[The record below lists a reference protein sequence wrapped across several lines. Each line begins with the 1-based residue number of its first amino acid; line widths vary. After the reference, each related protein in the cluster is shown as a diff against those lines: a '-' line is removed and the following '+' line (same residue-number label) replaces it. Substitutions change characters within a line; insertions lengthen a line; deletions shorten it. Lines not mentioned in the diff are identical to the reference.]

1 MTTFLIILI
10 GLIVAG
16 IFIFNRLVKDRNRV
30 RAGWSD
36 IDVQL
41 MRRHDL
47 VPQLV
52 AAVKAYANYEQATL
66 TAIIELRSRSQGA
79 SKLAEKAHLEDEIT
93 SGIKRLIAI
102 AESYPD
108 LKADRNFQQ
117 LQRELVEVEDYLQFS
132 RRFYNGA
139 VRILNTRIESFPS
152 LLIAWPFRFR
162 QAYFFA
168 AEGEEVRDAP
178 KIELS

>member
-1 MTTFLIILI
+1 MVTFLTILL
-10 GLIVAG
+10 GLVVAG
-16 IFIFNRLVKDRNRV
+16 VFIFNRLVQDRNQV

-41 MRRHDL
+41 TRRHDL

-52 AAVKAYANYEQATL
+52 AAVQAYADYEQATL
-66 TAIIELRSRSQGA
+66 TAIIELRSRSQRA
-79 SKLAEKAHLEDEIT
+79 AKLSERAHLEDEMT
-93 SGIKRLIAI
+93 ESIKQLIAL

-108 LKADRNFQQ
+108 LKADTNFQQ
-117 LQRELVEVEDYLQFS
+117 LQQQLIEVEDYLQFA

-139 VRILNTRIESFPS
+139 VRILNTRIESFPN
-152 LLIAWPFRFR
+152 LLIAGPLGFR
-162 QAYFFA
+162 QANFFV

>member
-1 MTTFLIILI
+1 MTIFTIILI

-16 IFIFNRLVKDRNRV
+16 IFIFNRLVKDRNQV

-41 MRRHDL
+41 TRRHDL

-52 AAVKAYANYEQATL
+52 AAVQAYADYEQATL
-66 TAIIELRSRSQGA
+66 TAITELRSRSQA
-79 SKLAEKAHLEDEIT
+79 AARLAEKAHLEDEIAN
-93 SGIKRLIAI
+93 GIKQLIAI

-108 LKADRNFQQ
+108 LKADMNFQH
-117 LQRELVEVEDYLQFS
+117 LQRELIEVEDYLQFA

-152 LLIAWPFRFR
+152 LLIASPLGFRP
-162 QAYFFA
+162 AEFFA
-168 AEGEEVRDAP
+168 VRSEEIRDVP